1 MDWIRTIIKTLIVLV
16 GLLGIYVLLS
26 QFINSTNKNIQKD
39 RDATQSAAVV
49 NSYISLEPFGE
60 ATAIVKRDTQ
70 VFYNMQIQRVE
81 GSPCYVRTSWRW
93 ILRLPTGNSVMWNK
107 SDGEFF
113 AGDKNENLA
122 QAIQVP
128 SSLIPGDYT
137 LSRLSSFKCGDV
149 EEYAKSVRN
158 TDLRVE

>member
-1 MDWIRTIIKTLIVLV
+1 MDWIRTIIKACIVLA
-16 GLLGIYVLLS
+16 GLLGIYILLS
-26 QFINSTNKNIQKD
+26 QFIDTTNKSNQKD
-39 RDATQSAAVV
+39 RDANQSASVV
-49 NSYISLEPFGE
+49 TSFISTEPFGE
-60 ATAIVKRDTQ
+60 ATVVVKRDTQ
-70 VFYNMQIQRVE
+70 IFYNMHIKRVE
-81 GSPCYVRTSWRW
+81 GEPCYVRTSWRW

-107 SDGEFF
+107 SDGEFY

-122 QAIQVP
+122 QAVQVP

-137 LSRLSSFKCGDV
+137 LSRLASFKCGDV